1 MELLWR
7 HADYTSWMQEHGLVR
22 FEDFMGLNQGVVV
35 RRRQNGSRS
44 VTRLRIG
51 SVTTYLKREFRIAHK
66 EKFRNWWDGF
76 GAVGKSLREWR
87 MLHRVRQAG
96 FLTPLPLAC
105 GQRGSQAFLLTAE
118 LEDCLPLDKYM
129 QGASAR
135 ELQCLAVRL
144 ACWLARFHAAGLANP
159 DLYSWHIHVRV
170 TDQEIAVLDLARAW
184 QGESIPWRERIRELA
199 VLALSLPAELRLARD
214 CPEFLQHY
222 LLVADLSPLPAPHS
236 PFATRYSPFAVHR
249 RWLWRA
255 VRREMGYF
263 HSTMVKKRQRRQP
276 PQEHGLFQTA

>member
-1 MELLWR
+1 MEIFWR
-7 HADYTSWMQEHGLVR
+7 HADYASWMQEHGLVR

-44 VTRLRIG
+44 VTCLRIG
-51 SVTTYLKREFRIAHK
+51 SVTAYLKREFRIAYK

-87 MLHRVRQAG
+87 MLRRVRQAG
-96 FLTPLPLAC
+96 FLAPLPLAC

-118 LEDCLPLDKYM
+118 LEDCLPLAKYL
-129 QGASAR
+129 QGASPR
-135 ELQCLAVRL
+135 ELHRL
-144 ACWLARFHAAGLANP
+144 TARLGCWLARFHAAGLAHP

-199 VLALSLPAELRLARD
+199 VLALSLPAEQWLDRD
-214 CPEFLQHY
+214 CRDFLQHY
-222 LLVADLSPLPAPHS
+222 LLTVGHSPLDLPHS
-236 PFATRYSPFAVHR
+236 PFATRYSAVAVPCL
-249 RWLWRA
+249 WLWQA
-255 VRREMGYF
+255 VRREVEYF
-263 HSTMVKKRQRRQP
+263 QSTVVKKWQRRQP
-276 PQEHGLFQTA
+276 SQEHDLFQTA